1 MNAVTGQS
9 MDDDAV
15 AVLRRAHELPAAHGA
30 VAFAPAR
37 GALRLE
43 TDWTVQRGGTRT
55 QSGSHWVRSDVFDA
69 MDQSARRAHARAV
82 ANAVAGQEGAAP
94 FVPPFSWHQV
104 DIARRYAALFE
115 SHSAGGVRCASLEAG
130 RGGSGGGSF
139 IDAYIAEG
147 DQLGLLWSAIGSG
160 VAMSVRRLRPSQR
173 GDGQVTAGLIRDRTV
188 VDCVCLHG
196 LTLSEVLARHGWSGK
211 GAHRNALRVALCG
224 ALDRMFAVA
233 GAFC

>member
-55 QSGSHWVRSDVFDA
+55 QSGSHWVRSDVFDV

-82 ANAVAGQEGAAP
+82 AGQEVAAP
-94 FVPPFSWHQV
+94 FVPPFSWQQV
-104 DIARRYAALFE
+104 DVARRYAALFE

-147 DQLGLLWSAIGSG
+147 DRLASFWSAIGAG

-173 GDGQVTAGLIRDRTV
+173 GDGRVTAGLIRDRTV

-196 LTLSEVLARHGWSGK
+196 LTLSDVLLRHGWSAK
-211 GAHRNALRVALCG
+211 GAHRNALRGALCG
-224 ALDRMFAVA
+224 ALDRMFACSA
-233 GAFC
+233 AFC